1 MQALTADY
9 RRNLLKLQMFNYS
22 CSFTTPTKWNTAAIK
37 ILLLFE
43 AGLLIS
49 FWGCGKLR
57 HEIQRKWKLNMEAFT
72 AEYGKSFWPHLLAF
86 RSCIPGE
93 LRGGPTTWRN
103 LVYLWSTDL
112 WHHIRLQSCCSVFER
127 GTKIE
132 AAKAKLLS
140 DARLQT
146 AKDSPWHSSKPC
158 SWVDVSATLR
168 GVIQPSSGE
177 PFLTVAI
184 SVFPILFR
192 SGNYILIDEFSKSEA
207 ATAAKR

>member
-49 FWGCGKLR
+49 FWGWGKLR

-93 LRGGPTTWRN
+93 LRGGPQLREISYIYDPIYDITSGCRVAA
-103 LVYLWSTDL
+103 LFSSEAQ
-112 WHHIRLQSCCSVFER
+112 RL
-127 GTKIE
+127 
-132 AAKAKLLS
+132 
-140 DARLQT
+140 
-146 AKDSPWHSSKPC
+146 KPQKPN
-158 SWVDVSATLR
+158 SWVTLDYKQR
-168 GVIQPSSGE
+168 KTRHDIPQNHAVE
-177 PFLTVAI
+177 WKFLQLYGAWYSLPAVNTLNCGHRR
-184 SVFPILFR
+184 FPHSIPLRKLYFDWW
-192 SGNYILIDEFSKSEA
+192 LL
-207 ATAAKR
+207 